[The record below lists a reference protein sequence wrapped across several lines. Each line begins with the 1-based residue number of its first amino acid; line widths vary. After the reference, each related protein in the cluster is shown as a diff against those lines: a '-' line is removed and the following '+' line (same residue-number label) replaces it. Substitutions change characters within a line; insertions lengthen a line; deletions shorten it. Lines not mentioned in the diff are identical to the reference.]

1 MTYEGERA
9 MFEAFARNKYRS
21 TGVIQWMLNNA
32 WPSMIWHLYDYFLR
46 PAGGYFGTKK
56 ACEPV
61 HVQYSYDD
69 RSIVVVNGTDQPV
82 SGKVVVR
89 VFNTNLSERLAREVA
104 VDVGADSNSR
114 VFTIPDLEDLSSTY
128 FLDLRLLAPSGRVVS
143 SNLYWLSTTVEVF
156 DWEKSNW
163 YTTPVKKY
171 ADFTALGQLP
181 AAHVMMSAGVATTR
195 GGRREL
201 EVTLRN
207 TGKTLAFFMRL
218 QLMKSH
224 DEEVLPVLWQDNYV
238 SLMPGERRVLTVTW
252 NPKDAGGTAPYV
264 VLSGSNV
271 RRQVVVTR

>member
-1 MTYEGERA
+1 
-9 MFEAFARNKYRS
+9 
-21 TGVIQWMLNNA
+21 
-32 WPSMIWHLYDYFLR
+32 
-46 PAGGYFGTKK
+46 
-56 ACEPV
+56 
-61 HVQYSYDD
+61 
-69 RSIVVVNGTDQPV
+69 
-82 SGKVVVR
+82 
-89 VFNTNLSERLAREVA
+89 
-104 VDVGADSNSR
+104 
-114 VFTIPDLEDLSSTY
+114 
-128 FLDLRLLAPSGRVVS
+128 
-143 SNLYWLSTTVEVF
+143 
-156 DWEKSNW
+156 
-163 YTTPVKKY
+163 
-171 ADFTALGQLP
+171 
-181 AAHVMMSAGVATTR
+181 MMSAGVATTR